1 MTSAQRKIGIIGYPA
16 QHSLSP
22 IFQQAAFDTL
32 NIDIKYEIWETHPN
46 NLEAVVA
53 SLRAPNIEGA
63 NVTMPFKEKIVPFL
77 DSLDLSAQQ
86 IGAVNTI
93 VKSDGMLIGH
103 NTDGIGFLDALGDIL
118 FTPQKKSIMIIGAGG
133 ASRSIAF
140 ALAHEN
146 PSRIIIANR
155 DKDRA
160 VNLAQSLIAT
170 TPATV
175 VPIEFTTATLQEW
188 IPKSDL
194 IINATSIGMR
204 PEEDLSPVPSML
216 IDKNIFVYDL
226 VYNPIETVLV
236 KSARCQGAVAAGGL
250 SMLVYQGAHA
260 FTLWT
265 GMSAPRDLMM
275 RTATV
280 HIERSL
286 SNLD

>member
-1 MTSAQRKIGIIGYPA
+1 MTSPERKIGIIGYPA

-22 IFQQAAFDTL
+22 IFQQAALDTL
-32 NIDIKYEIWETHPN
+32 NIDIKYEIWETHPDD
-46 NLEAVVA
+46 LEAVVA

-103 NTDGIGFLDALGDIL
+103 NTDGIGFLEALGDIL
-118 FTPQKKSIMIIGAGG
+118 FTPQKKNILIIGAGG

-146 PSRIIIANR
+146 PSQIIIANR

-170 TPATV
+170 TPTTV

-204 PEEDLSPVPSML
+204 PAEDLSPVPSML
-216 IDKNIFVYDL
+216 IRKNIFVYDL

-236 KSARCQGAVAAGGL
+236 KSARCRGAVAAGGL

-265 GMSAPRDLMM
+265 GMIAPRDLMM
-275 RTATV
+275 RTATA
-280 HIERSL
+280 HIERPPSIG
-286 SNLD
+286 